1 MIETRMLKSAIR
13 EKSKFAPIGF

>member
-1 MIETRMLKSAIR
+1 MIQIRMLKSAIW